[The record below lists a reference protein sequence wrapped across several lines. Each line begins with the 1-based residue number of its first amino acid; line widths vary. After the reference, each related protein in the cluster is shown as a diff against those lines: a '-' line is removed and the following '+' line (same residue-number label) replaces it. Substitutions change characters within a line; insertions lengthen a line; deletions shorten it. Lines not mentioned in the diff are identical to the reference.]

1 MSTRQLFLN
10 QQDLITFTAKII
22 RTFPYESH
30 HAVILDQTAFYPT
43 SGGQMHDTGKIN
55 RIEVID
61 VIEKDDEI
69 LHLVTSPVDIGPAKC
84 QINRQRRFDFMQQH
98 TGFHILARSFLIITG
113 SQTLSSHLGEQIS
126 TIDVDLQKITEEQIK
141 AVEDLAHQII
151 FEDRKVKAYWT
162 KSAEVDK
169 NSLRKE
175 LTERDDI
182 RLVEI
187 ENFDVDPCGG
197 THVNSTGQVGLI
209 KIIRWEKIRGYL
221 RFEFYA
227 GGRAIQDY
235 QKKWLISSSLSNLLS
250 TGEDE
255 FVHAVEKL
263 QTETKDLLSKDK
275 KLTEQNI
282 IYEARD
288 LVQEAQQQGKKVITV
303 LFEDREL
310 NDIRYLAK
318 QVIQFGDVWTLFGL
332 NDEKAHLIFAHS
344 DRYDYNL
351 NELVKQVAHLIEG
364 RGGGRPNFV
373 EIGGPKKSSLEEAL
387 NSARVIIEN
396 SNLLL

>member
-1 MSTRQLFLN
+1 VSTRKLFFS
-10 QQDLITFTAKII
+10 QQDLIKFPAKII
-22 RTFPYESH
+22 RTFPHESYY
-30 HAVILDQTAFYPT
+30 AVILDQTAFYPT
-43 SGGQMHDTGKIN
+43 SGGQMHDTGTIN
-55 RIEVID
+55 DIEVVD
-61 VIEKDDEI
+61 VIEQDGEI
-69 LHLVTSPVDIGPAKC
+69 LHLLNSPLNIGAAECK
-84 QINRQRRFDFMQQH
+84 INWKRRFDFMQQH
-98 TGFHILARSFLIITG
+98 TGFHILARSFLKVTCAR
-113 SQTLSSHLGEQIS
+113 TLSSHLGEQIS
-126 TIDVDLQKITEEQIK
+126 TIDVDLQEISEEQIK
-141 AVEDLAHQII
+141 AVEDLVHQII
-151 FEDRKVKAYWT
+151 FEDRKVKTYFSKPAD
-162 KSAEVDK
+162 VDK
-169 NSLRKE
+169 NNLRKE

-235 QKKWLISSSLSNLLS
+235 HRKWQINSRLSNLLS

-255 FVHAVEKL
+255 FVGAVEKL
-263 QTETKDLLSKDK
+263 QTESKDLIRKNK

-282 IYEARD
+282 IYEARE
-288 LVQEAQQQGKKVITV
+288 LVQQAQQQGKNVIAI
-303 LFEDREL
+303 LFENRQLD
-310 NDIRYLAK
+310 DIRYLAK
-318 QVIQFGDVWTLFGL
+318 QVIQFGDVWALFGL
-332 NDEKAHLIFAHS
+332 NDEKAHLIFARS
-344 DRYDYNL
+344 DSYEYNL

-387 NSARVIIEN
+387 NSARVIVEK
-396 SNLLL
+396 SVFSL